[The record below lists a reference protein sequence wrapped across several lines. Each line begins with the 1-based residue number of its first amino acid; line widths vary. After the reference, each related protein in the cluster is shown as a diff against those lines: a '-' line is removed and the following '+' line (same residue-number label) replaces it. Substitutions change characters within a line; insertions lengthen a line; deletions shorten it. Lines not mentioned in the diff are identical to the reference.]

1 MFNDKLVINFSKKL
15 LTDEK
20 AQLENDPIFSNE
32 VTQKAK
38 EKPRNHCGYRVFFGA
53 AGQIRTADL
62 ILTKD
67 ALCLLSYSSKG
78 GDSEGT

>member
-1 MFNDKLVINFSKKL
+1 M
-15 LTDEK
+15 
-20 AQLENDPIFSNE
+20 ENTPFFGNE
-32 VTQKAK
+32 VAPRAK
-38 EKPRNHCGYRVFFGA
+38 EKPRNRCGYRVFFGA

-67 ALCLLSYSSKG
+67 ALCLLSYSSKD